1 MNGAGG
7 QRTVIIPSHDLVV
20 VRLGHFKG
28 DTLAMK
34 GLRNTLALLTEVV
47 PRSK

>member
-7 QRTVIIPSHDLVV
+7 QRTVIIPSHDVVV

-28 DTLAMK
+28 EELAMK
-34 GLRNTLALLTEVV
+34 SLNRTLALLMEAV
-47 PRSK
+47 PRGK